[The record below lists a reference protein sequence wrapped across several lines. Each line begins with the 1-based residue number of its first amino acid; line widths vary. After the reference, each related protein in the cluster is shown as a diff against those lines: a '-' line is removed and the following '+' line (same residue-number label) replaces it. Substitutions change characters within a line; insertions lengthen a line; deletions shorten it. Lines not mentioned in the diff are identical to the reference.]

1 MTMVKVL
8 MISRLFP
15 PNFGGAAVQSIRLA
29 QALMKRGLHVEFF
42 TDNGSGPTIEGD
54 CFDGI
59 TVTRTSTYSDTPASK
74 FRELVF
80 CLKLC
85 FFVIRR
91 RELELL
97 HFHSVSGLEMLLF
110 PLFRMMGRK
119 VVLKLTLVDSD
130 DPLTFKNRR
139 YLSRLYM
146 WGLRSVHSM
155 IAISEQLRVRSLAAG
170 IDTQVV
176 RKIFNGFDEGS
187 FFIPDPQ
194 LKSALRQKLGIDES
208 AQVVLSIGR
217 VEHRKGYDLLLES
230 FKLIQQ
236 RFPGISLVI
245 VGTDNTDQN
254 PFYVELCR
262 KIEDNG
268 LRNVSFAGNRN
279 NAHEY
284 IKAADYFFF
293 CSRQEGFGT
302 VMIEAMACGLPTV
315 VMNIS
320 GITEEIVTDPRIG
333 RICHSRQPEEFAHLA
348 LEFMSKA
355 TAPEIQASTKELKR
369 RFSMACISQQYIDLY
384 ADLLKMNQTPMTGES
399 IV

>member
-1 MTMVKVL
+1 MVKVL

-42 TDNGSGPTIEGD
+42 TDNGSGPTIKGD
-54 CFDGI
+54 RFNGI
-59 TVTRTSTYSDTPASK
+59 PVTRAGTYSDAPTSK

-80 CLKLC
+80 CFKLC
-85 FFVIRR
+85 FFVMRR
-91 RELELL
+91 RDLQLL
-97 HFHSVSGLEMLLF
+97 HFHSVGGLEILLF
-110 PLFRMMGRK
+110 PLFKMMGKK

-139 YLSRLYM
+139 YLSPLYM

-155 IAISEQLRVRSLAAG
+155 VAISEELRTRSLAAG
-170 IDTQVV
+170 IATQVV
-176 RKIFNGFDEGS
+176 RKIFNGFDEDS

-194 LKSALRQKLGIDES
+194 LKSDLRQKLGIDES
-208 AQVVLSIGR
+208 AQVILSIGK

-230 FKLIQQ
+230 YKFIQQ

-245 VGTDNTDQN
+245 VGTGNTDQN

-268 LRNVSFAGNRN
+268 LSNVSFVGNRD

-315 VMNIS
+315 VTNIA

-333 RICHSRQPEEFAHLA
+333 RISYSRQPEKFAHLA
-348 LEFMSKA
+348 LEFISKV
-355 TAPEIQASTKELKR
+355 TAPDIEASIKELKR
-369 RFSMACISQQYIDLY
+369 RFSMTGIAQQYIELY
-384 ADLLKMNQTPMTGES
+384 ADLLKMNPAAMTGES

>member
-1 MTMVKVL
+1 MVKVL

-29 QALMKRGLHVEFF
+29 QALIKKGLHVEFF
-42 TDNGSGPTIEGD
+42 SDNGSEPTVEGD
-54 CFDGI
+54 RYDGI
-59 TVTRTSTYSDTPASK
+59 TVTRATTYSDTPASK

-80 CLKLC
+80 CLKLF
-85 FFVIRR
+85 FFVMRR
-91 RELELL
+91 RDLKIL
-97 HFHSVSGLEMLLF
+97 HFHSVSGLEILLF
-110 PLFRMMGRK
+110 PLFRLMGRK

-139 YLSRLYM
+139 YLSPLYM

-155 IAISEQLRVRSLAAG
+155 VAISEELRTRSLAAG
-170 IDTQVV
+170 IDSQVV
-176 RKIFNGFDEGS
+176 RKIYNGFDEEN
-187 FFIPDPQ
+187 FFIPDLQ
-194 LKSALRQKLGIDES
+194 LKSDLRQKLGIDES
-208 AQVVLSIGR
+208 AQVILSIGK

-230 FKLIQQ
+230 YRFIQQ

-245 VGTDNTDQN
+245 VGTGNTDHN

-262 KIEDNG
+262 KIEECG
-268 LRNVSFAGNRN
+268 LSNVSFVGNRD

-315 VMNIS
+315 VTNIA

-333 RICHSRQPEEFAHLA
+333 RISYSRQPEKFAHLA
-348 LEFMSKA
+348 LEFMSKV
-355 TAPEIQASTKELKR
+355 TASEIQASIKELKQK
-369 RFSMACISQQYIDLY
+369 FSMACISQQYIDLY
-384 ADLLKMNQTPMTGES
+384 AELLKMTQAPMTGVS
-399 IV
+399 SV